1 MHRIRAL
8 IVMAGLMAV
17 PLVSSAQ
24 TTTNYTYD
32 DLGRLKTV
40 SYPSGTQSA
49 YNYDLAD
56 NRTSATTGVP
66 GANQAPVCSARTI
79 SFAGTPPNMSI
90 PSFVFNPITI
100 NPPCTDADGN
110 TMSLV
115 SITAPATMGANNTA
129 TVYNITPGYNV
140 TLSYTIS
147 DGNGGTTTSTI
158 TIIRP

>member
-32 DLGRLKTV
+32 DLARLKTV
-40 SYPSGTQSA
+40 SHPSGAQFA

-56 NRTSATTGVP
+56 NRTSATTTIP
-66 GANQAPVCSARTI
+66 GANQAPVCSAKTI
-79 SFAGTPPNMSI
+79 SFAGAPPNMSI
-90 PSFVFNPITI
+90 PSLTINPITL

-110 TMSLV
+110 IMSLV
-115 SITAPATMGANNTA
+115 SVTAPATMGANNSA
-129 TVYNITPGYNV
+129 TVYNITPGYNA
-140 TLSYTIS
+140 TYSFTIS

-158 TIIRP
+158 TITRP